1 MMPDAS
7 HWRTAIR
14 YDHVDILSGSG
25 LAWEWLRRNEAYN
38 QDFETFSAHTKE
50 ASALTAKIR
59 ERWRLR
65 FPGQPGPRSRR
76 CIGLLA
82 TGRRYQRRDL
92 GPRARGLEVRAT
104 ALAI

>member
-7 HWRTAIR
+7 HWRAASR

-38 QDFETFSAHTKE
+38 EDFETFSTHIEE
-50 ASALTAKIR
+50 ASTLTAKIR

-65 FPGQPGPRSRR
+65 FPDQSRPRSRR

-82 TGRRYQRRDL
+82 ARRRYQR
-92 GPRARGLEVRAT
+92 GYPGARAQGFEVRAT
-104 ALAI
+104 ASAI

>member
-82 TGRRYQRRDL
+82 AGRRYQRRDPWL
-92 GPRARGLEVRAT
+92 FTGSLEVP
-104 ALAI
+104 AIASAI

>member
-1 MMPDAS
+1 MLPDAS
-7 HWRTAIR
+7 HWRAASR

-38 QDFETFSAHTKE
+38 EDFETFSTHIEE
-50 ASALTAKIR
+50 ASTLTAKIR

-82 TGRRYQRRDL
+82 AGRRYQRRDP
-92 GPRARGLEVRAT
+92 GARARGLEVRAT
-104 ALAI
+104 ASAI